1 MANRQLHID
10 QEALATLGLLQDGLL
25 SPVTKLMD
33 KKEMLSVAKTKKFK
47 NISYPFPFILAPS
60 GKRNKEVLT
69 TLEIGE
75 ILDFVCDGEI
85 CGTIKTQEI
94 FKIDKDARIKLIYGT
109 NNPEHIGV
117 RDTYRR
123 LGEHAIC
130 GDLTVKF
137 DDIKK
142 YKDKIKDAIK
152 DNGAKT
158 ISAIMLS
165 GKPFHR
171 VHERL
176 IRTALVKND
185 LIVVFLLKPYV
196 NDCLPYP
203 TRYKSIK
210 YFCDNFV
217 PKDKVILIPLENT
230 YIFGG
235 FNELIL
241 NAIVAKNYGCTELIV
256 GKNSSGL
263 GAFYDKEEFN
273 SILDTLE
280 GIDINIDIMSDF
292 VYCDKCSTLVST
304 NACPHGSH
312 HHVHYDNDSIMD
324 LFRLGMLP
332 PAILMRKEISSIVL
346 SDLFP
351 DRADK
356 LAKIHQRLSPNSGL
370 LDDFESTDFYES
382 LMNLYQTSSLT

>member
-1 MANRQLHID
+1 MSTKELHID
-10 QEALATLGLLQDGLL
+10 QEALATLGLLQGGLL
-25 SPVTKLMD
+25 SPVVKLMNHTEM
-33 KKEMLSVAKTKKFK
+33 KEVDKTKKYK
-47 NISYPFPFILAPS
+47 NTSYPFSFLLAPS
-60 GKRNKEVLT
+60 GKRNEAVLKDLVKGE
-69 TLEIGE
+69 TLD
-75 ILDFVCDGEI
+75 LVCDGSK
-85 CGTIKTQEI
+85 CGQITCDEI
-94 FKIDKDARIKLIYGT
+94 FMVDKDSRIKLIYGT
-109 NNPEHIGV
+109 NNPEHTGV

-123 LGEHAIC
+123 LGNYAIS
-130 GDLTVKF
+130 GDFTVKF
-137 DDIKK
+137 DDVKR
-142 YKDKIKDAIK
+142 YKQEINQAIK
-152 DNGAKT
+152 DTSAKS

-185 LIVVFLLKPYV
+185 LIVIFLLKPYV
-196 NDCLPYP
+196 NDCLPFQ
-203 TRYKSIK
+203 TRQKSVK
-210 YFCDNFV
+210 YFCDNFL

-263 GAFYDKEEFN
+263 GAFYEKEEFN
-273 SILDTLE
+273 SILDTLD
-280 GIDINIDIMSDF
+280 GIDISIDIMSDF
-292 VYCDKCSTLVST
+292 VYCEKCSTLVST

-312 HHVHYDNDSIMD
+312 HHVHYHSESIME
-324 LFRLGMLP
+324 LFKMGMMP
-332 PAILMRKEISSIVL
+332 PAILMRKEISSLVL

-351 DRADK
+351 NRADK